1 MALSTPTR
9 RALVDLPVN
18 TLGTL
23 SGMTTVGKASMG
35 HKRQIQEVEEPEFA
49 QSTSRVRMSPARS
62 QSTLTNDAPSGQVT
76 HTFP

>member
-23 SGMTTVGKASMG
+23 SGMTTVGKASMS

>member
-18 TLGTL
+18 TFSTPSSLITGE
-23 SGMTTVGKASMG
+23 KASMG

-49 QSTSRVRMSPARS
+49 QPTSRVRMSTASS
-62 QSTLTNDAPSGQVT
+62 QSTLKDVAPLGQVSY
-76 HTFP
+76 TFP